1 MFADF
6 LKVVQQ
12 LVLGLLD
19 ALGGRVEVL
28 VAQLDADE
36 VPALLDA
43 SDARAA
49 RPHEAVHH
57 GPPPLG
63 QIWIRAFRSS
73 TGFSVWWCFCLVLT
87 PLMW

>member
-6 LKVVQQ
+6 LKVVEK
-12 LVLGLLD
+12 LLLGLLD
-19 ALGGRVEVL
+19 ALGGRLEVL
-28 VAQLDADE
+28 VAQLYADE

-49 RPHEAVHH
+49 GSHEAVHH
-57 GPPPLG
+57 GPPLG